1 MNTTVIDK
9 LQAFL
14 SPEMVKVDEL
24 MRERMK
30 SDKVSLIEQIAGHLI
45 NSGGK
50 RIRPML
56 TIASAKLFNYDG
68 PNHIKLAA
76 VVEFIHN
83 ATLLHDDVVDR
94 SERRRDKKT
103 ANTVWYNKS
112 SILVGDFLFSRSFK
126 LMIETKSPEIL
137 SILANSSEM
146 ISEGEVLQLSV
157 ANNFRIPE
165 TTYYDV
171 IRGKTAALFSA
182 SCETGAH
189 VAGASKVQ
197 TKSLYE
203 YGDALGIAFQIM
215 DDLLD
220 YSGQG
225 GELGK
230 NIGNDFREQKVTL
243 PIILAYKVASKEEI
257 EFWDRTIG
265 KGIQNSDDFDI
276 ALQILNN
283 RNILKQTYA
292 IALKW
297 SNIAKNQLR
306 DIPISETKRLLKEL
320 CDYVVSRTS

>member
-30 SDKVSLIEQIAGHLI
+30 SDKVSMIEQIAGHLI

-103 ANTVWYNKS
+103 ANTVWDNKS

-182 SCETGAH
+182 SCETGAQ

-220 YSGQG
+220 YNGQG

-243 PIILAYKVASKEEI
+243 PIILAYKAASKEEI

-276 ALQILNN
+276 AIQILNN

-306 DIPISETKRLLKEL
+306 DIPSSETKRLLQEL

>member
-103 ANTVWYNKS
+103 ANTVWDNKS

-182 SCETGAH
+182 SCETGAQ

-283 RNILKQTYA
+283 RDILKQTYA

-297 SNIAKNQLR
+297 SNIAKMQLR
-306 DIPISETKRLLKEL
+306 DIPSSKTKRLLKEL

>member
-30 SDKVSLIEQIAGHLI
+30 SNKVSLIEQIAGHLI

-103 ANTVWYNKS
+103 ANTVWDNKS

-182 SCETGAH
+182 SCETGAQ

-215 DDLLD
+215 DDFLD
-220 YSGQG
+220 YSRQG
-225 GELGK
+225 GEVGK

-265 KGIQNSDDFDI
+265 KGIQNSDDFDV

-283 RNILKQTYA
+283 RNK
-292 IALKW
+292 
-297 SNIAKNQLR
+297 R
-306 DIPISETKRLLKEL
+306 MDFFRTKSLVLNCWYL
-320 CDYVVSRTS
+320 Y